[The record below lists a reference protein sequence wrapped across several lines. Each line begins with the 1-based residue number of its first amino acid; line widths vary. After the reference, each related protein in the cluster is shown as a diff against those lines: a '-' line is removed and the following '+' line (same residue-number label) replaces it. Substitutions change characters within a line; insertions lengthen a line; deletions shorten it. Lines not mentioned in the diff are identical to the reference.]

1 MGVKKKASVLPPVN
15 APKKIPGVYK
25 AAPREEKKP
34 RHQSPALNDAKMLNG
49 DAGKVLCEHCHE
61 TKWYLFA
68 MPICDQMKVTQ
79 VVSVQQFGRT
89 VMYGSGREN
98 CSNSSPCGSG
108 LGPLWDQKCKLRT
121 FRGGE
126 V

>member
-61 TKWYLFA
+61 TKWFA
-68 MPICDQMKVTQ
+68 MPICDQMKVTK
-79 VVSVQQFGRT
+79 VVSVQQVGRT
-89 VMYGSGREN
+89 VMYMARAGRTVRTVLPVARASGH
-98 CSNSSPCGSG
+98 CGI
-108 LGPLWDQKCKLRT
+108 KNAN
-121 FRGGE
+121 
-126 V
+126 